1 MKQTSNE
8 PIAPKVL
15 GGALPRIDGP
25 LKVSGTAT
33 YTSDVSLPGMLYA
46 VPVRATVASGKVT
59 SIDAAAA
66 RKMPGVSAVFHR
78 GNITPFFRSAVAD
91 GFADYM
97 DERRPPFEDD
107 VVRYWGQYVAVAVAR
122 TFEQA
127 TAAAHAVRVTYA
139 KSAHDVEP
147 KLAPNE
153 SVSTRSERG
162 DADAAFNAAAV
173 KIDQTYVTPPETHNP
188 IELHASVAAWDG
200 DSVTLYETSQAIV
213 NHRDVVHQ
221 MLGVPKENV
230 RVVSHFLG
238 SGFGGKLWPWTHS
251 LLAAG
256 AARELKKPVKLVV
269 SRKSMFEAVGH
280 RPRTQQRF
288 RLGAT
293 ADGKLV
299 SLRQDWLNHTSI
311 LDDYEEDCGE
321 STPFLYSVPN
331 LKVTGGLVRRNVGTP
346 TAMRGPGAV
355 PGLFAM
361 ESALDEL
368 AVALKLDPIELR
380 RRNEP
385 QQDESKKLPFSSR
398 HLQECIATGA
408 EKFGWSKRTADVGS
422 MKQGG
427 RTLGWGMAS
436 CAWGAGRFPAEVL
449 VEILRDGT
457 ARVKTGTQD
466 IGTGTY
472 TVLAMVAA
480 ESLGLPIAQI
490 DVRLGDTTLPPGP
503 ISGGSLV
510 TASVIPAIVDAS
522 AGAVRALLKAATM
535 GPNSAFAASKS
546 DDLEFR
552 AGKVQKK
559 GVASSAVSVAD
570 VLSRANL
577 PSVHASGNT
586 SMTFGAEEDKK
597 YSLHSYGAHFA
608 EVTWQPEI
616 ARLRVSRVVT
626 VIDGGRIINMKPA
639 KNQIEGAVVMGIG
652 MALLEETS
660 YDERFGAPINSN
672 LADYM
677 VPTHADAPTIDVTFV
692 ERPDTVVNALGAR
705 GVGEIGL
712 AGTAAAIASAVYHAT
727 GVRVRS
733 LPVTIEDLL

>member
-1 MKQTSNE
+1 MTAKPNE
-8 PIAPKVL
+8 PAPPRVL

-25 LKVSGTAT
+25 LKVSGTAK

-46 VPVRATVASGKVT
+46 VPVRATIASGRVT
-59 SIDAAAA
+59 AIDAAAA
-66 RKMPGVSAVFHR
+66 RRMPGVSAVFHR
-78 GNITPFFRSAVAD
+78 GNITPFYRSAVAD
-91 GFADYM
+91 GFADYL

-107 VVRYWGQYVAVAVAR
+107 VVRYFGQYVAVAVAR

-127 TAAAHAVRVTYA
+127 SAAAHAVRVMYA
-139 KSAHDVEP
+139 AEKHAVDS
-147 KLAPNE
+147 KLAPDGK
-153 SVSTRSERG
+153 VTTRSERG
-162 DADAAFNAAAV
+162 DVDAAFASAPV
-173 KIDQTYVTPPETHNP
+173 KVDQTYVTPAETHNP
-188 IELHASVAAWDG
+188 IELHATVAAWDG
-200 DSVTLYETSQAIV
+200 DSVTLYETSQAV
-213 NHRDVVHQ
+213 ANHRDVMHQ

-256 AARELKKPVKLVV
+256 VARELKQPVKLVV
-269 SRKSMFEAVGH
+269 SRKSMFETVGH
-280 RPRTQQRF
+280 RPVTQQRF
-288 RLGAT
+288 RIGAT
-293 ADGKLV
+293 PDGKLV

-311 LDDYEEDCGE
+311 SDDYEEDCGE

-368 AVALKLDPIELR
+368 AVALRMDPVELR

-398 HLQECIATGA
+398 HLQECITTGA
-408 EKFGWSKRTADVGS
+408 EQFGWAKRDAGVGA

-427 RTLGWGMAS
+427 LTLGWGMAS
-436 CAWGAGRFPAEVL
+436 CAWGAGRFPAEAM

-457 ARVKTGTQD
+457 ARVKSGTQD

-480 ESLGLPIAQI
+480 EALGLPISNI

-510 TASVIPAIVDAS
+510 TASVIPAVTDA
-522 AGAVRALLKAATM
+522 AKGAVKALLKAATSL
-535 GPNSAFAASKS
+535 PNGAFASSKGQ
-546 DDLEFR
+546 DLEYR
-552 AGKVQKK
+552 AGKVQRT
-559 GVASSAVSVAD
+559 GDASTAVSVAD
-570 VLSRANL
+570 VLGRANL
-577 PSVHASGNT
+577 PSVQALGKSET
-586 SMTFGAEEDKK
+586 TFGGEEDRK

-626 VIDGGRIINMKPA
+626 VIDAGRILNPKPA
-639 KNQIEGAVVMGIG
+639 RNQIEGAVVMGIG
-652 MALLEETS
+652 MALLEETT
-660 YDERFGAPINSN
+660 YDHRSGAPINAN

-677 VPTHADAPTIDVTFV
+677 VATNADAPRIDVTFV
-692 ERPDTVVNALGAR
+692 ERPDTVVNQMGAR

-712 AGTAAAIASAVYHAT
+712 AGIAAAIASAVYHAT
-727 GVRVRS
+727 GVRVRE
-733 LPVTIEDLL
+733 LPVKIEDLL

>member
-1 MKQTSNE
+1 MRQKTNE
-8 PIAPKVL
+8 PVHPKVL
-15 GGALPRIDGP
+15 GGALPRIDGA
-25 LKVSGTAT
+25 LKVSGTAK
-33 YTSDVSLPGMLYA
+33 YTSDVMLPGMLYA
-46 VPVRATVASGKVT
+46 VPVRATIAAGRVK

-66 RKMPGVSAVFHR
+66 RKMPGVSAVYYR
-78 GNITPFFRSAVAD
+78 GNITPFYRSPVAD
-91 GFADYM
+91 GFADYI

-127 TAAAHAVRVTYA
+127 TAAAHAVKVTYETA
-139 KSAHDVEP
+139 KHDVDHR
-147 KLAPNE
+147 LSPNDE
-153 SVSTRSERG
+153 VTDRSHRG
-162 DADAAFNAAAV
+162 DTADANAAAAV
-173 KIDQTYVTPPETHNP
+173 KVDQTYVTPVETHNP
-188 IELHASVAAWDG
+188 IELHATVAAWDG
-200 DSVTLYETSQAIV
+200 ESVTLYETSQAVV
-213 NHRDVVHQ
+213 NHRDVMSL

-256 AARELKKPVKLVV
+256 AARALKQPVKLVV
-269 SRKSMFEAVGH
+269 SRKSMFETVGH
-280 RPRTQQRF
+280 RPLTQQRF
-288 RLGAT
+288 RIGAT

-299 SLRQDWLNHTSI
+299 SLQQDWLNHTSI

-368 AVALKLDPIELR
+368 AVALKMDPVELR

-385 QQDESKKLPFSSR
+385 TVDESNRKPFSSR

-408 EKFGWSKRTADVGS
+408 EQFGWGKRDAGVGA

-427 RTLGWGMAS
+427 LTLGWGMAS
-436 CAWGAGRFPAEVL
+436 CAWGAGRFPAEAS

-472 TVLAMVAA
+472 TVLAMVAS
-480 ESLGLPIAQI
+480 ESLGITIDRI

-510 TASVIPAIVDAS
+510 TASVIPAVTDA
-522 AGAVRALLKAATM
+522 AKGAVKALLKAATY
-535 GPNSAFAASKS
+535 GPTAAFARSKA
-546 DDLEFR
+546 DELEFVG
-552 AGKVQKK
+552 GKVQKK
-559 GVASSAVSVAD
+559 GSASTAVSVAD
-570 VLSRANL
+570 VMARANVA
-577 PSVHASGNT
+577 SVTAAGKSGPE
-586 SMTFGAEEDKK
+586 FGGEK
-597 YSLHSYGAHFA
+597 YSLHSFGAHFV
-608 EVTWQPEI
+608 EVTWQPET

-626 VIDGGRIINMKPA
+626 VIDAGRIINPKPA
-639 KNQIEGAVVMGIG
+639 RNQIEGAVVMGIG
-652 MALLEETS
+652 MALLEQTE
-660 YDERFGAPINSN
+660 YDQRFGAPINAN

-677 VPTHADAPTIDVTFV
+677 VATNADAPKIDVTFV
-692 ERPDTVVNALGAR
+692 DHPDVAINALGAR

-712 AGTAAAIASAVYHAT
+712 AGTAAAITNAVYHAT
-727 GVRVRS
+727 GRRVRE
-733 LPVTIEDLL
+733 LPVKIEDLL

>member
-1 MKQTSNE
+1 MKQPSSE
-8 PIAPKVL
+8 PIPPTVL

-46 VPVRATVASGKVT
+46 VPVRATVASGRVT

-66 RKMPGVSAVFHR
+66 RRMPGVSAVFHR
-78 GNITPFFRSAVAD
+78 GTITPFYRSAVAD
-91 GFADYM
+91 GFADYL

-127 TAAAHAVRVTYA
+127 TAAAHAVKVSYTIASHEVGSTLTADDKVT
-139 KSAHDVEP
+139 
-147 KLAPNE
+147 
-153 SVSTRSERG
+153 TRSERG
-162 DADAAFNAAAV
+162 DTDTAFAAAAV
-173 KIDQTYVTPPETHNP
+173 TVDQIYVTPAETHNP
-188 IELHASVAAWDG
+188 IELHATVAAWDG
-200 DSVTLYETSQAIV
+200 DAVTLYETTQAV
-213 NHRDVVHQ
+213 ANHRDVMHQ

-256 AARELKKPVKLVV
+256 AARELKRPVKLVV
-269 SRKSMFEAVGH
+269 SRTSMFETVGH
-280 RPRTQQRF
+280 RPLTQQRF
-288 RLGAT
+288 RIGAS
-293 ADGKLV
+293 AEGRLV

-311 LDDYEEDCGE
+311 IDDYEEDCGE

-368 AVALKLDPIELR
+368 AVALKMDPLELR

-385 QQDESKKLPFSSR
+385 VTDESRTLPFSSR
-398 HLQECIATGA
+398 HLLECMTTGA
-408 EKFGWSKRTADVGS
+408 QQFGWAKRDPRVGA
-422 MKQGG
+422 MTRDGL
-427 RTLGWGMAS
+427 TLGWGMAS
-436 CAWGAGRFPAEVL
+436 CAWGAGRFPAEAL

-480 ESLGLPIAQI
+480 EALGLPIGRI

-510 TASVIPAIVDAS
+510 TASVIPAVTDA
-522 AGAVRALLKAATM
+522 ARGAVRALLKAAM
-535 GPNSAFAASKS
+535 SQPNGAFASSRAS
-546 DDLEFR
+546 DLEFR
-552 AGKVQKK
+552 DGKVRKK
-559 GVASSAVSVAD
+559 GDAASAVSVAD
-570 VLSRANL
+570 VLGRANL
-577 PSVHASGNT
+577 PGVQALGKSETTYG
-586 SMTFGAEEDKK
+586 GEEDRK
-597 YSLHSYGAHFA
+597 YSLHSYGAHFV
-608 EVTWQPEI
+608 EITWQRET

-626 VIDGGRIINMKPA
+626 VIDAGRIINPKPA
-639 KNQIEGAVVMGIG
+639 RNQIEGAVVMGIG
-652 MALLEETS
+652 MALLEETT
-660 YDERFGAPINSN
+660 YDHRSGAPINAN

-677 VPTHADAPTIDVTFV
+677 VATNADAPRIDVTFLDH
-692 ERPDTVVNALGAR
+692 PDTVVNSMGAR

-712 AGTAAAIASAVYHAT
+712 AGTAAAITSAVYHAT
-727 GVRVRS
+727 GVRVRE
-733 LPVTIEDLL
+733 LPVTIEKLL